1 MKKII
6 CLISLLVAVFNCYA
20 GFFMGTQLG
29 LNVATLKKT
38 SYTINSK
45 IGWHGGYYISI
56 PISDHVSI
64 MPAILYSQRGFKY
77 NRSTI
82 ETTTVNPDTTT
93 TIHYTESV
101 NSVLGYLEFPVL
113 LTIFSGESK
122 GLMLQAGPQYSYLIS
137 NTTALTS
144 SSTISTNGGASQ
156 PTSPSTSSKLEFNK
170 SDISL
175 VGGLGFR
182 FPKLLMVYSRISTGF
197 LKVQKGTLV
206 KDEDSGRN
214 FGVEIGAALTF

>member
-1 MKKII
+1 M
-6 CLISLLVAVFNCYA
+6 LHHF
-20 GFFMGTQLG
+20 
-29 LNVATLKKT
+29 
-38 SYTINSK
+38 
-45 IGWHGGYYISI
+45 
-56 PISDHVSI
+56 
-64 MPAILYSQRGFKY
+64 
-77 NRSTI
+77 
-82 ETTTVNPDTTT
+82 
-93 TIHYTESV
+93 HYTESV